1 MSDPADAGG
10 PSGRESPR
18 SAVVMPRWVKVFLI
32 IAAVLVVLMVAVML
46 VSGGQH
52 GPGRHLSS
60 SVSSSVWSGS
70 IRCVSLLP
78 PPVSWRP

>member
-1 MSDPADAGG
+1 MSDPADVGG
-10 PSGRESPR
+10 PSGRESAR
-18 SAVVMPRWVKVFLI
+18 SAVALPRWVKVFLI

-60 SVSSSVWSGS
+60 SGWTGS
-70 IRCVSLLP
+70 IGHVSLP
-78 PPVSWRP
+78 SAAVSWRPLW